1 MRDGERPRG
10 RIVLAIDT
18 GSLIGPALE
27 VAAALAAGLQS
38 ELSALF
44 VEDERLIRLASLP
57 VAHEIGLSSAQW
69 QRIELH
75 GMERALRTQ
84 AERLRQVVGQAAQRL
99 TLTWTLEVVRGEILA
114 TSLGRMRPEDLLVI
128 GKGRLPRLAL
138 GGAPARTGASR
149 AVAARPVTVLFNGSE
164 SALRVL
170 EAGHA
175 IARAVAAELTLL
187 IPATGP
193 TTLDEHRGQAE
204 RWLAERG
211 AAARYLVVPSR
222 DATALAAGVRSSG
235 GGILVWPTPPDSR
248 ALATLARLIEQVGC
262 PVVVL
267 P

>member
-1 MRDGERPRG
+1 MHDGERPRG

-18 GSLIGPALE
+18 GSLTGPALE
-27 VAAALAAGLQS
+27 VAAALAAGLHS

-57 VAHEIGLSSAQW
+57 VALEIGLSSAQW
-69 QRIELH
+69 QQIELQD
-75 GMERALRTQ
+75 MERALRTQ
-84 AERLRQVVGQAAQRL
+84 AERLRQVVGQAARRL
-99 TLTWTLEVVRGEILA
+99 TLSWTLEVVRGEILA
-114 TSLGRMRPEDLLVI
+114 VSLGRRRPEDLLVI

-138 GGAPARTGASR
+138 GGAPAQAGAFS
-149 AVAARPVTVLFNGSE
+149 AFAARRVTVLFNGSE

-187 IPATGP
+187 IPAAGP
-193 TTLDEHRGQAE
+193 AALEEHRGRAE

-211 AAARYLVVPSR
+211 AAARYFVIASR
-222 DATALAAGVRSSG
+222 EVTALAAAVRSQG
-235 GGILVWPTPPDSR
+235 TGILVWPTPPDR
-248 ALATLARLIEQVGC
+248 RELATLAGLIEQVGC

>member
-1 MRDGERPRG
+1 MDDADRRRG

-44 VEDERLIRLASLP
+44 VEDERLIRLAALP

-69 QRIELH
+69 QRIELQD
-75 GMERALRTQ
+75 MERALRTQ
-84 AERLRQVVGQAAQRL
+84 AERLRQIVGQAARRL

-114 TSLGRMRPEDLLVI
+114 ASLGRMRPEDMLVI
-128 GKGRLPRLAL
+128 AKGRLPRLAL
-138 GGAPARTGASR
+138 GRAPARAGHVSKP
-149 AVAARPVTVLFNGSE
+149 AAHPVTVLFNGSE

-193 TTLDEHRGQAE
+193 AALEEHRGRAE

-211 AAARYLVVPSR
+211 AGARYLVVPSR
-222 DATALAAGVRSSG
+222 EATVLAAAVRSQG
-235 GGILVWPTPPDSR
+235 GGLLVWPNPPDSR
-248 ALATLARLIEQVGC
+248 ALETLARLIEQVGC

>member
-1 MRDGERPRG
+1 MDDADRRRG

-18 GSLIGPALE
+18 GSLIGPALD

-44 VEDERLIRLASLP
+44 VEDERLLRLASLP

-69 QRIELH
+69 QRIELQD
-75 GMERALRTQ
+75 MERALRIQ
-84 AERLRQVVGQAAQRL
+84 AERLRQVVGQTARRL
-99 TLTWTLEVVRGEILA
+99 TLAWTLEVARGEILSV
-114 TSLGRMRPEDLLVI
+114 SLGRMRPEDLLVI

-138 GGAPARTGASR
+138 GGAPSQGGSFPALAG
-149 AVAARPVTVLFNGSE
+149 RPVIVLFNGSE

-187 IPATGP
+187 IPASGAA
-193 TTLDEHRGQAE
+193 TLDEHRGRAE

-211 AAARYLVVPSR
+211 AAARYLSVASR
-222 DATALAAGVRSSG
+222 DPAALAAAVRSQG

-248 ALATLARLIEQVGC
+248 ALAALARLIDEVGC

>member
-1 MRDGERPRG
+1 MGDADRQGR

-27 VAAALAAGLQS
+27 AAAALAVGLQS

-69 QRIELH
+69 QRIELQD
-75 GMERALRTQ
+75 MERALRIQ
-84 AERLRQVVGQAAQRL
+84 AERLRQVVGQTARRL
-99 TLTWTLEVVRGEILA
+99 TLTWTLEVVRGEILS
-114 TSLGRMRPEDLLVI
+114 TSLGRMGPGDLLVI

-138 GGAPARTGASR
+138 GGATAKAGTFPAL
-149 AVAARPVTVLFNGSE
+149 AARPVTVLFNGSE
-164 SALRVL
+164 SAVRVL

-187 IPATGP
+187 IPASGAA
-193 TTLDEHRGQAE
+193 TLDERRGRAE

-211 AAARYLVVPSR
+211 AAARYVNVASR
-222 DATALAAGVRSSG
+222 DPAALAAAVRSQG

-248 ALATLARLIEQVGC
+248 ELAALARLIEEVGC